1 MERKTMGELIAILRK
16 TKGLT
21 QKDLSEML
29 NVSDKAVSRW
39 ERGESYPDIELIPVI
54 AKLFGIT
61 ADELIN
67 GCLEEK
73 ATKSRREPGMGAS
86 FRTLSLISAMLSIL
100 ALITAAIINIGF
112 FRCYVAFF
120 ASLILHVAAIF
131 IEAIAING
139 TVSNEALDSNER
151 KKEIKWGLKTIS
163 FSLLLIFFTLP
174 LLTTGNSMVALKGE
188 SWLLTGSVFVLI
200 GIAVLACASFFLSK
214 LLITRN
220 IYPLS
225 QEELEIYRERQS
237 RKKVIAIITTAAFII
252 IFFVHFA
259 LTEIPHGGTMFYD
272 YESFGE
278 YMAKNEKRRQ
288 YGSYYS
294 PIVSVPTEIEEVTS
308 VYYDRYGNEITR
320 EEAHKQHIMDLDGNV
335 VYEYYDFNENVSSI
349 SYSPREDDC
358 LPITVR
364 TYDDLEEQR
373 VRNIFIHLIFVVV
386 YLAMLFVSFFIY
398 FRKRPK

>member
-1 MERKTMGELIAILRK
+1 MGELIAILRK

-151 KKEIKWGLKTIS
+151 KKE
-163 FSLLLIFFTLP
+163 
-174 LLTTGNSMVALKGE
+174 
-188 SWLLTGSVFVLI
+188 
-200 GIAVLACASFFLSK
+200 K
-214 LLITRN
+214 L
-220 IYPLS
+220 
-225 QEELEIYRERQS
+225 
-237 RKKVIAIITTAAFII
+237 
-252 IFFVHFA
+252 
-259 LTEIPHGGTMFYD
+259 
-272 YESFGE
+272 
-278 YMAKNEKRRQ
+278 
-288 YGSYYS
+288 
-294 PIVSVPTEIEEVTS
+294 
-308 VYYDRYGNEITR
+308 
-320 EEAHKQHIMDLDGNV
+320 
-335 VYEYYDFNENVSSI
+335 
-349 SYSPREDDC
+349 
-358 LPITVR
+358 
-364 TYDDLEEQR
+364 
-373 VRNIFIHLIFVVV
+373 
-386 YLAMLFVSFFIY
+386 
-398 FRKRPK
+398 